1 MRKLLLILAVSII
14 PLLVYCWG
22 FYGHKSIN
30 RIAVYTLPTE
40 LAGFYKQHIEYVT
53 SHAVDPDMRRYAVK
67 EEAPRHYIDIDHY
80 GENPFDN
87 VPKKWD
93 EAVEKFTEDTLQ
105 AYGIVPWH
113 VERMYFKLV
122 SAFKKKDIPYILKTS
137 ADIGHYIADAHVP
150 LHTTENYNGQLTNQ
164 KGIHGFWESR
174 LPELYADDYDFFIGK
189 AHKIDNPLNFIW
201 DEVQKSNAA
210 VDSVL
215 HFERDLTAEYPSDRK
230 YAFEEKGATMM
241 KTYSRDFSH
250 EYHLMLDGMVERRMR
265 SAIIAVGSFWYS
277 AWVEAGQPD
286 LNTPLTAEQVLQLEQ
301 DKKELEAQYNGNKI
315 LGREHE
321 D

>member
-30 RIAVYTLPTE
+30 RVAVYTLPTE
-40 LAGFYKQHIEYVT
+40 LAGFYKQHIECVT

-80 GENPFDN
+80 GENPFEN
-87 VPKKWD
+87 VPRKWD

-105 AYGIVPWH
+105 SYGIVPWH
-113 VERMYFKLV
+113 IERMYFRLV
-122 SAFKKKDIPYILKTS
+122 SAFRKKDIPYILKTS

-174 LPELYADDYDFFIGK
+174 LPELYAEDYDFFVGK
-189 AHKIDNPLNFIW
+189 AHKIDDPLNFIW

-215 HFERDLTAEYPSDRK
+215 HFERDLTADYPSDRK
-230 YAFEEKGATMM
+230 YAYEEKGATMM
-241 KTYSRDFSH
+241 KTYSRDFSQ

>member
-1 MRKLLLILAVSII
+1 MRKLLLILAVSLI
-14 PLLVYCWG
+14 PVVVYCWG
-22 FYGHKSIN
+22 FFGHKSIN
-30 RIAVYTLPTE
+30 RVAVYTLPSE

-87 VPKKWD
+87 VPRKWD

-113 VERMYFKLV
+113 VERMYFRLV

-174 LPELYADDYDFFIGK
+174 LPELYADDYDFFVGK
-189 AHKIDNPLNFIW
+189 AHKIDDPLNFIW

-241 KTYSRDFSH
+241 KTYSRDFSQ

-277 AWVEAGQPD
+277 AWVEAGKPD
-286 LNTPLTAEQVLQLEQ
+286 LNTPLTAEQELQLEQ
-301 DKKELEAQYNGNKI
+301 DKKELEAQYRSNKI